1 MEEDKLIGDKRLLIF
16 QNQFVSLQLSLSVP
30 GKHHKTDHNRA
41 IYSDA
46 TFALKM
52 LLYSSSKMYRDLGKR
67 RAPSDFEGMPI
78 MLCPEFC

>member
-1 MEEDKLIGDKRLLIF
+1 LEEDKLIGDKRLLIF

-46 TFALKM
+46 M
-52 LLYSSSKMYRDLGKR
+52 LLYSSSKIYRDLGKR